1 MSFMD
6 EDVIENALRTKS
18 LLEIRAKQGI
28 ESEKQVEVLQK
39 KLEEISADKNE
50 LVIKSN
56 LEKAATITEA
66 RPWLEM

>member
-39 KLEEISADKNE
+39 
-50 LVIKSN
+50 N
-56 LEKAATITEA
+56 LKK
-66 RPWLEM
+66 